1 MQSSCQDYFHVPLKC
16 IHNEQCKKKK
26 LTNPKQDAADVAVF
40 LSSVV
45 NDGVCCNPTVNY
57 KATDCMCTK
66 TFSSKLEEAPIACV
80 WVEKQQQQGAFD
92 CSNED
97 GQACCC
103 WETTHG
109 KMYCYNMPRSK
120 SLYPICIHLYA
131 RLMAYGRGAITM
143 MDKHVKDSSH
153 PKIGLIGHASNA
165 CADTE
170 LKEKLHG
177 HFQKAHRKGSTLHNA
192 NCANN
197 GQQCRCWCVDV

>member
-1 MQSSCQDYFHVPLKC
+1 MMVFVATPQSTTP
-16 IHNEQCKKKK
+16 
-26 LTNPKQDAADVAVF
+26 TKQ
-40 LSSVV
+40 L
-45 NDGVCCNPTVNY
+45 
-57 KATDCMCTK
+57 
-66 TFSSKLEEAPIACV
+66 IACAQRHFLPSWRKPPLPV
-80 WVEKQQQQGAFD
+80 CGLKSSSNKEHLIAVMKMAKLVAAGKPHVEKM
-92 CSNED
+92 
-97 GQACCC
+97 
-103 WETTHG
+103 H
-109 KMYCYNMPRSK
+109 CYNMPRSK
-120 SLYPICIHLYA
+120 SLYPICIHMYA

-192 NCANN
+192 NCAYN